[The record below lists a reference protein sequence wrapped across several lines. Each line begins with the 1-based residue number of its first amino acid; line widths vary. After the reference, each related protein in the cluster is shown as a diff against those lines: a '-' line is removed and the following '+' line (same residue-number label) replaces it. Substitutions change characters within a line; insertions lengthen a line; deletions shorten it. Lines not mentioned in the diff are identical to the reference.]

1 VTEDELKSIVEA
13 EESQALGYSYG
24 DLQREREK
32 ALRYYNGEVDV
43 VAPDGRS
50 DVVSTDVRDGV
61 DGMLPDLLDIFLS
74 SDQVVVFDPNG
85 PEDEEACRQATDACN
100 YIFYKQ
106 NNGALIMYE
115 WFKTALLEKNGV
127 VKYWW
132 EESEKKTKET
142 YRGLNRLQLDEL
154 LNQPN
159 TKLIQGVSYPDP
171 SAPPMDPMAAQT
183 AQAMGQPLE
192 VPSLYDVT
200 VEVMNEKGKV
210 CIKGVPPEEFLV
222 SNKHNSVSLQDAPFV
237 AHRCKLTASAL
248 KETFGIK
255 QEDLEGLG
263 AASDPAEFSA
273 EWQARRRLTEE
284 QDYQLNDNSDP
295 ARKEY
300 WTCEAYLRVDFDGD
314 GYTELRKI
322 VKVGSKIFLNEETDH
337 IPFAAICPVIMPY
350 RFYGLSIADLVA
362 DIQKLK
368 SVIWRQML
376 DSLYLANNPRIGVM
390 ESMVNLDDL
399 LVSRPGGVVRFKTN
413 PSMAW
418 APLETRF
425 VGQQAFPMV
434 EYMDSVKENRTGFS
448 RYSQGSDADSLNKT
462 ATGISLITQA
472 AGKRMK
478 LIARMFAETGVKDLF
493 RGILH
498 MVSSYNT
505 KPMMLRL
512 RNKWVNMDPRMWK
525 TEWDS
530 SINVGLGTG
539 DKTQELS
546 SLMNILAL
554 QKEFLMSGKGHMV
567 TDQNLYNSAF
577 RAQEKSGFKNEGE
590 FFTPPDPNNPPQQ
603 PPNPEMIKIE
613 ADMKKEG
620 EKIASEERKKA
631 AEIQSAQQLAEL
643 QAQTQVAIAKIKEQG
658 AIEREAIKAQQEAE
672 LEVFRTGH
680 QKDLEVY
687 KTEKQEKL
695 ETMKVGADF
704 QKNERQLEAKKEEAD
719 EKSKVQMAGKDRP
732 GEVLKKL
739 VENQAELTKQMAE
752 VAKALAKPK
761 KIVRD
766 PKTREIVGT
775 E

>member
-1 VTEDELKSIVEA
+1 MTEDELKAIVES
-13 EESQALGYSYG
+13 EESAALGYYYG
-24 DLQREREK
+24 DLSREREK
-32 ALRYYNGEVDV
+32 ALEYYNGRLDV
-43 VAPDGRS
+43 AAPEGRS
-50 DVVSTDVRDGV
+50 DVVSTDVRDAV

-85 PEDEEACRQATDACN
+85 PEDEEACKQATDACN

-142 YRGLNRLQLDEL
+142 YRGLNLLQMQDL
-154 LNQPN
+154 LGQPN
-159 TKLIQGVSYPDP
+159 VKLIQGVSYPDP
-171 SAPPMDPMAAQT
+171 SMPPVDPMAAEV
-183 AQAMGQPLE
+183 AQANGQPIP

-200 VEVMNEKGKV
+200 IEVMNNKGKV
-210 CIKGVPPEEFLV
+210 CIKGVPPEEFLI
-222 SNKHNSVSLQDAPFV
+222 SNKHSSLTLQDATFV
-237 AHRCKLTASAL
+237 AHRSKLTASDL
-248 KETFGIK
+248 KETYGID
-255 QEDLEGLG
+255 QGDLEELG
-263 AASDPAEFSA
+263 SAGNDPVEFSA
-273 EWQARRRLTEE
+273 EWQARRRFAEE
-284 QDYQLNDNSDP
+284 KDYQQNDPSDK

-300 WTCEAYLRVDFDGD
+300 WTCEAYLRVDYDGD
-314 GYTELRKI
+314 GYTELRKV
-322 VKVGSKIFLNEETDH
+322 VKVGSKIFVNEETDH

-350 RFYGLSIADLVA
+350 RFYGLSIADLVQ

-376 DSLYLANNPRIGVM
+376 DSLYLSNNPRIGVM

-434 EYMDSVKENRTGFS
+434 EYMDPVKENRTGFS

-462 ATGISLITQA
+462 ATGVALITQA

-498 MVSSYNT
+498 MTSSYNT

-512 RNKWVNMDPRMWK
+512 RNKWVEMDPRMWK
-525 TEWDS
+525 TGWDC

-539 DKTQELS
+539 DKTQELQA
-546 SLMNILAL
+546 LMNILSL
-554 QKEFLMSGKGHMV
+554 QKEMILAGKSHMV

-590 FFTPPDPNNPPQQ
+590 FFTPPGPDNPPPQ
-603 PPNPEMIKIE
+603 PPPSPEIAKIE
-613 ADMKKEG
+613 AQTRVEG

-631 AEIQSAQQLAEL
+631 AEIQNAQAIAQL
-643 QAQTQVAIAKIKEQG
+643 QAETQVVIAKIKEEG
-658 AIEREAIKAQQEAE
+658 ARVLKAMEVQNQAE
-672 LEVFRTGH
+672 LEVFKTSH

-695 ETMKVGADF
+695 ETMKVGADL
-704 QKNERQLEAKKEEAD
+704 QKQDKDIQSKKDAEKEKGEEKTA
-719 EKSKVQMAGKDRP
+719 E
-732 GEVLKKL
+732 LKPL
-739 VENQAELTKQMAE
+739 VESIAKLAES
-752 VAKALAKPK
+752 VAKPK
-761 KIVRD
+761 KFKRD
-766 PKTREIVGT
+766 PKTREIIGT